1 MKQENCFICGGGNFG
16 QVTEAYRKCLQCG
29 HETLVAG
36 NDQSFMLNDPLS
48 KDDVVRLS
56 RLDRFKQ
63 AVLQRFDPAPHPDA
77 LWVDVGS
84 ASGKYLFQNRQR
96 YARAIGLEVTPC
108 AIEFSRSV
116 LGLEILEDAGKLP
129 GQIHVATAWHSLE
142 HFPAEAL
149 EYTLDALRLRLP
161 LGGCVIVS
169 VPNAA
174 SHQYRWFRSAYA
186 FFDVPG
192 HLHQFSP
199 ASLDRL
205 MERHSFRRQ
214 ALVTS
219 WPYNVFGYVQ
229 SLLNVATGRH
239 NYLYLRL
246 KRKSAVASWGE
257 DVLNGCLLPL
267 VLPLGWMMGA
277 LDAVRPAQQGVI
289 TACYEKSH

>member
-1 MKQENCFICGGGNFG
+1 MKKESCFICGGGDFG
-16 QVTEAYRKCLQCG
+16 QLTEAYRKCLQCG

-36 NDQSFMLNDPLS
+36 DAQSFMLNDPLS

-63 AVLQRFDPAPHPDA
+63 AVLQRFDPAPPPGA

-96 YARAIGLEVTPC
+96 YAKVIGLEVTPG

-116 LGLEILEDAGKLP
+116 LGLEILEDAVKLP

-142 HFPAEAL
+142 HFPVVAL
-149 EYTLDALRLRLP
+149 EYTLDALRRRIP
-161 LGGCVIVS
+161 LGGRVIVS

-186 FFDVPG
+186 FFDVPS

-199 ASLDRL
+199 VSLDFL
-205 MERHSFRRQ
+205 MERHGFRRQ
-214 ALVTS
+214 AFVTS
-219 WPYNVFGYVQ
+219 WPYNFFGYVQ
-229 SLLNVATGRH
+229 SLLNVATRRH
-239 NYLYLRL
+239 NYLYLRF
-246 KRKSAVASWGE
+246 KRKSAVVSRGQ
-257 DVLNGCLLPL
+257 DILNGCLLPL
-267 VLPLGWMMGA
+267 ALPLGWMMGV
-277 LDAVRPAQQGVI
+277 LDAVRPSQQGVI